1 MEMDLLL
8 LIGSILLFISLVAG
22 KTSYKLGV
30 PTLLLFLLVGMAA
43 GSDGAGVIISDPM
56 TAQII
61 GTIALNIILF
71 TGGMDTKFEEI
82 KPIILPGLVL
92 STVGVLLTALL
103 TSGFIYLLTN
113 NLMYS
118 VTFSLI
124 EALLLAS
131 VMSSTDSASVF
142 NILRSKN
149 VGIKENLKPMLEF
162 ESGSND
168 PMAYMLTIGFI
179 SLLQNPQESIWG
191 MLILL
196 IMQLVIGAIA
206 GFLLGKLLIW
216 VINKINLDNDSLYSV
231 LLLAGMFFI
240 YSLTNT
246 IQGNGFLA
254 VYLGGL
260 VIGNHKFIHRRSIGK
275 FFDGL
280 TWLFQIIIF
289 LILGL
294 LVNPSELLPIAGI
307 GLLIGVFMILI
318 GRPLTTFITLL
329 PFRKMSKKAKVYVS
343 WVGLRGAVPI
353 IFATYPW
360 VAEIPQA
367 KAMFNIVFFVTIVS
381 LLVQGTTV
389 TAMANW
395 LSLSSKNKKTK
406 RLEEFDIEFSDDIKS
421 ATSEITLTQ
430 ESFSKGHRIMDIS
443 LPNNTLVVMIKRS
456 GHYFIPKGNTELKVG
471 DILLLISDNEQA
483 LQETYRQLNLT
494 KHDTPN
500 KE

>member
-1 MEMDLLL
+1 M
-8 LIGSILLFISLVAG
+8 
-22 KTSYKLGV
+22 
-30 PTLLLFLLVGMAA
+30 
-43 GSDGAGVIISDPM
+43 
-56 TAQII
+56 
-61 GTIALNIILF
+61 
-71 TGGMDTKFEEI
+71 
-82 KPIILPGLVL
+82 
-92 STVGVLLTALL
+92 
-103 TSGFIYLLTN
+103 LTN
-113 NLMYS
+113 SFMFS
-118 VTFSLI
+118 ITFSLV

-149 VGIKENLKPMLEF
+149 IAIKENLKPMLEF

-179 SLLQNPQESIWG
+179 ALIQNPQESIG
-191 MLILL
+191 AMVVMLL
-196 IMQLVIGAIA
+196 MQLAIGAIA
-206 GFLLGKLLIW
+206 GFLLGKLMIW
-216 VINKINLDNDSLYSV
+216 IINKINLNNDSLYSV

-246 IQGNGFLA
+246 IQGNGYLA

-260 VIGNHKFIHRRSIGK
+260 VIGNHKFVHRRSITK

-294 LVNPSELLPIAGI
+294 LVNPSELLSVAGI
-307 GLLIGVFMILI
+307 GLLVGVFMIII
-318 GRPLTTFITLL
+318 GRPLATYITLL
-329 PFRKMSKKAKVYVS
+329 PFRKMTKKAKVYIS

-367 KAMFNIVFFVTIVS
+367 KTMFNIVFFVTIVS

-389 TAMANW
+389 SSMANW
-395 LSLSSKNKKTK
+395 LHLSSKKKEIK
-406 RLEEFDIEFSDDIKS
+406 RLEEFDIEISDDMKS
-421 ATSEITLTQ
+421 ATSEITLSE
-430 ESFSKGHRIMDIS
+430 ESFINGHRIMDIS
-443 LPNNTLVVMIKRS
+443 LPDNTLVVMIKRN
-456 GHYFIPKGNTELKVG
+456 GHYFIPKGNTELKTG

-483 LQETYRQLNLT
+483 LRETYRQLNIKKQET
-494 KHDTPN
+494 DEKI
-500 KE
+500 